1 MREAIHHIRK
11 KIYNLLNGSV
21 TLRSA
26 DVPVYNRIPTNS
38 AYPYIRIYSVSTN
51 EVDQN
56 ASNYNLEC
64 ITRIECVTRFN
75 GDQGGDLDANLLIN
89 SCLSLLRTR
98 SAGYFDLT
106 SDGFKVYTSTVESV
120 NYVQEDEDDHTY
132 FMGIIELSNRV
143 EQTS

>member
-1 MREAIHHIRK
+1 MNEALHHIRK
-11 KIYNLLNGSV
+11 KIYNLLNSSV

-26 DVPVYNRIPTNS
+26 DVPVYNRVPTNS

-51 EVDQN
+51 EIDQN
-56 ASNYNLEC
+56 ASNYNLQC

-75 GDQGGDLDANLLIN
+75 GDQGGDLDANLLVN

-143 EQTS
+143 EQN

>member
-1 MREAIHHIRK
+1 MNEAIHHIRK
-11 KIYNLLNGSV
+11 KIYNLLNSGV

-26 DVPVYNRIPTNS
+26 DVPVYNRVPTNS
-38 AYPYIRIYSVSTN
+38 TYPYIRIYSVSTN

-56 ASNYNLEC
+56 ASNYNLQC
-64 ITRIECVTRFN
+64 ITRIECVTRFR
-75 GDQGGDLDANLLIN
+75 GDQGGDLDANLLVN

-132 FMGIIELSNRV
+132 FMGIIELSNKV
-143 EQTS
+143 EQN

>member
-1 MREAIHHIRK
+1 MNEALHHIRK
-11 KIYNLLNGSV
+11 KIYNLLNSGV
-21 TLRSA
+21 TLRSV
-26 DVPVYNRIPTNS
+26 DVPVYNRVPTNS
-38 AYPYIRIYSVSTN
+38 GYPYIRIYSVSTN
-51 EVDQN
+51 EIDQN
-56 ASNYNLEC
+56 ASNYNLQC
-64 ITRIECVTRFN
+64 ITRIECVTRFR
-75 GDQGGDLDANLLIN
+75 GDQGGDLDANLLVN

-143 EQTS
+143 EQN

>member
-1 MREAIHHIRK
+1 MNEALHHIRK
-11 KIYNLLNGSV
+11 KIYNLLDGGV
-21 TLRSA
+21 TLRSES
-26 DVPVYNRIPTNS
+26 VPVYNRVPTNS

-51 EVDQN
+51 EIDQN
-56 ASNYNLEC
+56 ASNFNLQC

-75 GDQGGDLDANLLIN
+75 GDQGGDLDANLLVN

-120 NYVQEDEDDHTY
+120 NYVQEDENDHTY

-143 EQTS
+143 EQN

>member
-1 MREAIHHIRK
+1 MNEALHHIRK
-11 KIYNLLNGSV
+11 KIYNLLDGGV

-26 DVPVYNRIPTNS
+26 SVPVYNRVPTNS

-51 EVDQN
+51 EIDQN

-64 ITRIECVTRFN
+64 ITRIECVTRFK
-75 GDQGGDLDANLLIN
+75 GDQGGDLDANLLVN

-143 EQTS
+143 EQN